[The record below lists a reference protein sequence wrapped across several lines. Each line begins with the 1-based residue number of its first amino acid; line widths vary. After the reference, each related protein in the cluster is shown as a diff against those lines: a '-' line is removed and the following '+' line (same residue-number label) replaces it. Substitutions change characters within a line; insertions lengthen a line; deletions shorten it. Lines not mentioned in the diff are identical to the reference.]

1 MRISLKGIIKTLKAF
16 FSVCFI
22 LFLMF
27 GFITTMER
35 LVWVNADS
43 YPTFLAKDLD
53 SPALSDP
60 NSIASS
66 IEYFENVCGE
76 DRGLMSF
83 ITKNNGLFLRCDDT
97 VGLTSWFN
105 GVYKLNYTEKLSH
118 KIGNEHD

>member
-1 MRISLKGIIKTLKAF
+1 M
-16 FSVCFI
+16 
-22 LFLMF
+22 
-27 GFITTMER
+27 
-35 LVWVNADS
+35 WVNADS

-118 KIGNEHD
+118 KIGNEHDWVFAVFFSK